1 MLGDGV
7 STLGDLIAEENRRR
21 LAARGGAGLA
31 LLRADLDAVL
41 TLEAAGLD
49 LRSVPPFGTAVRI
62 KTATNESGPRD
73 NATIREPLSP
83 ELVAEAR
90 RAAGAVGLRLAGVDV
105 ITPNC
110 GRSLAESG
118 GVINEVNGHPALHHH
133 YQVVDP
139 PAATRVAVPI
149 LRRLLGG
156 EAGKRGPVSG
166 NKLSKP
172 L

>member
-62 KTATNESGPRD
+62 KTATNESGPRE
-73 NATIREPLSP
+73 RHYP
-83 ELVAEAR
+83 
-90 RAAGAVGLRLAGVDV
+90 RAA
-105 ITPNC
+105 
-110 GRSLAESG
+110 
-118 GVINEVNGHPALHHH
+118 
-133 YQVVDP
+133 
-139 PAATRVAVPI
+139 VA
-149 LRRLLGG
+149 
-156 EAGKRGPVSG
+156 
-166 NKLSKP
+166 
-172 L
+172 